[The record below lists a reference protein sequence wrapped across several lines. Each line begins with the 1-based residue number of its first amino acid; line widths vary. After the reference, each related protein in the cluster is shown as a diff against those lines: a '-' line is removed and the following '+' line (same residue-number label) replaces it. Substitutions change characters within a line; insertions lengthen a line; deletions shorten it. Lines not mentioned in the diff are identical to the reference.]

1 MLKNI
6 TLGQFFPGESILH
19 RLDPRT
25 KLVLVFSL
33 VVLIF
38 VFKTWI
44 GYAFLYGV
52 LIMMIMFSKINLKQ
66 ILRGLKPLLFI
77 IIFTFVLNL
86 FFVREG
92 KMLVDFGFIKIT
104 VEGIKLAASLSIR
117 LIFLILVT
125 TLLTYTTSPI
135 QLTDAIERLFKPLNK
150 IKFPVHE
157 LAMMMTIAIR
167 FIPTLIEETDKI
179 MKAQT
184 ARGAEFDSKNI
195 FKRAVNMIP
204 LLVPL
209 FVSAFRRADELAFA
223 MEARCYSGGHGRTK
237 MKILKMHLIDY
248 MAFTFL
254 ALIIVLTIFERNFL
268 MESIFVI

>member
-6 TLGQFFPGESILH
+6 TLGQYFPGDSIIH

-25 KLVLVFSL
+25 KLTLVFVF
-33 VVLIF
+33 VVIIF
-38 VFKTWI
+38 LFKTWV
-44 GYAFLYGV
+44 GYTVMYALLV
-52 LIMMIMFSKINLKQ
+52 LAILLSQISFGHILK
-66 ILRGLKPLLFI
+66 GLKPLWFI
-77 IIFTFVLNL
+77 ILFTFVLNL
-86 FFVREG
+86 LFTNTGMPIFEIGRFKLTTDG
-92 KMLVDFGFIKIT
+92 LV
-104 VEGIKLAASLSIR
+104 LAGELVAR
-117 LIFLILVT
+117 LVFLIMIT

-135 QLTDAIERLFKPLNK
+135 QLTDAIERMFKPLNK
-150 IKFPVHE
+150 IGFPVHE

-179 MKAQT
+179 MKAQM

-195 FKRAVNMIP
+195 FKRAVNMVP

-237 MKILKMHLIDY
+237 MRVLKMKARDY
-248 MAFTFL
+248 VVL
-254 ALIIVLTIFERNFL
+254 AILVMIAALPIAERIWL
-268 MESIFVI
+268 